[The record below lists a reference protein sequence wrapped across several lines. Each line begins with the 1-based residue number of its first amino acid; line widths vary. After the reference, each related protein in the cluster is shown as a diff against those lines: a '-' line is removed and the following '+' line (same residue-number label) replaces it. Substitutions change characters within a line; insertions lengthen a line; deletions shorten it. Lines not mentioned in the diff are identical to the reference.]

1 MPKTTLSV
9 VIRLFLWFLMLVGG
23 AMLGIWLDLQWFRPL
38 VTSWLYHLLTFPIGL
53 FLMTL
58 AFRAAAAGGRELA
71 KEGKRS
77 PDTPR
82 LETDRLVT
90 TGIYAKM
97 RHPML
102 FGLTLVPLAFA
113 LLIGSPSYIL
123 LIAPVE
129 MIFIVV
135 MVLTFEEWE
144 CRKKFG
150 EAYECYAREVP
161 AVCFKKECLKQLFF
175 NEKLKVKN

>member
-9 VIRLFLWFLMLVGG
+9 LVRLTLWFVMLVGG
-23 AMLGIWLDLQWFRPL
+23 AALGIWLDLQWFRPL
-38 VTSWLYHLLTFPIGL
+38 LGSWLYHLLTFPVGF
-53 FLMTL
+53 FLMAL

-71 KEGKRS
+71 RQGKRS

-90 TGIYAKM
+90 TGIYARM

-113 LLIGSPSYIL
+113 LLIGSPSFIL
-123 LIAPVE
+123 LIAPAE
-129 MIFIVV
+129 MLFIVV

-150 EAYECYAREVP
+150 EEYDRYAREVP

-175 NEKLKVKN
+175 SEKLKTKN